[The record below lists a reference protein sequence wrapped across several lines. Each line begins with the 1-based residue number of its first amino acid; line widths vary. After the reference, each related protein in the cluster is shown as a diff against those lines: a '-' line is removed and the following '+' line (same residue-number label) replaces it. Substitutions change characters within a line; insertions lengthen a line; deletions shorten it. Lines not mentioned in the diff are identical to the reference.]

1 MRVQSKDDSKKLIIE
16 KNILDSYSVISF
28 DVFDTLIKRD
38 VLHPKDLFFYEE
50 RLLVNL
56 FGKSFNGFGEKRIFA
71 EEYIREKNESHECTL
86 SEIYNEFFNENNIKE
101 NGELTAEKCASIEF
115 ELECKVCNKN
125 RAIFDVYKY
134 CKEKGKK
141 IFFISDMYLSA
152 ENICTLLNNC
162 GYDADVNDIYV
173 SNEKGFNKRSGKLFQ
188 SFLEQEGL
196 NASEVLHIGDS
207 YHADFLGSR
216 KARIKAIHVN
226 RFVNNCIYP
235 IASGKHDEL
244 SLDEKSLKAVINN
257 ASAFDSDRFEK
268 IGTECFS
275 PIVIGYVLWLRKKA
289 HENGIKKLIF
299 LARDSYL
306 FFETYKKYFCAKEE
320 DAPSI
325 EYAYVSR
332 KSLRLSY
339 FLTIENFEDICLTFP
354 TQPLTINSIL
364 EEIGFEEKDFSDVI
378 KKYNISSEEKF
389 NMREPV
395 LNEKVSHVLKYI
407 HENVPEK
414 YYEISELTI
423 EYLKQ
428 EGFSEENTAA
438 VDIGWHGSLQLMLE
452 KILVANG
459 GNEIPFFYYGILSG
473 AGRRLKG
480 LSYYHYAL
488 GEENKTDEVSLVYFL
503 ERFVPEFIGSTKGY
517 EIAKDGALIVPVLEE
532 KDFSKFDI
540 GKRIQKGCIFGVD
553 EFFSTGLTV
562 EEIRSEISYSAL
574 LSLIYYPKM
583 EDAVSIGDIE
593 FFDGIDYNMAKP
605 KKMSAYIFHPGKL
618 KDDIKKS
625 RWREAFFY
633 RLFKIRFPW
642 GKMFVSVKKRYM
654 KRKKYK

>member
-235 IASGKHDEL
+235 IALGKHDEL

-289 HENGIKKLIF
+289 HENGIKTLIF

-306 FFETYKKYFCAKEE
+306 FFETYKKFFCAKEE

-339 FLTIENFEDICLTFP
+339 FLSIENYEDICLTFP
-354 TQPLTINSIL
+354 TQPLTICQIL
-364 EEIGFEEKDFSDVI
+364 SEIGFEEKDFDDVI
-378 KKYNISSEEKF
+378 KTYNISDDEKF
-389 NMREPV
+389 NMRDPV
-395 LNEKVSHVLKYI
+395 LNQKVSHVLKYI

-414 YYEISELTI
+414 YYEDSALTVQ
-423 EYLKQ
+423 YLIQK
-428 EGFSEENTAA
+428 GFFEEKAAA

-452 KILVANG
+452 KILVTNDVD
-459 GNEIPFFYYGILSG
+459 EIPFFYYGILNG
-473 AGRRLKG
+473 AGKRLAG
-480 LSYYHYAL
+480 LEYYHYAL
-488 GEENKTDEVSLVYFL
+488 GEENDIDEVSLVYFL
-503 ERFVPEFIGSTKGY
+503 ERFIPELVGSTRGY
-517 EIAKDGALIVPVLEE
+517 EKIAGENVIKPVLE
-532 KDFSKFDI
+532 KTDFSSFEI
-540 GKRIQKGCIFGVD
+540 GKKIQKGCLFGID
-553 EFFSTGLTV
+553 RFFSMNLPFEG
-562 EEIRSEISYSAL
+562 ISSAISYNAL
-574 LSLIYYPKM
+574 LSLIYYPKKQ
-583 EDAVSIGDIE
+583 DAVKIGDIE

-605 KKMSAYIFHPGKL
+605 KKLSEYFAHPGKL
-618 KDDIKKS
+618 RDDVKKS

-633 RLFKIRFPW
+633 RLFKIRLPW
-642 GKMFVSVKKRYM
+642 GKFFLSAKKRYM
-654 KRKKYK
+654 KMKNYK